1 VTFYPY
7 PLTVINSHH
16 ILAKIWLLN
25 HVPLCSGRVS
35 TKGNKRG
42 FIFVLMGPPC
52 LMKTVQRDKR
62 RVIDAVYK
70 PKPRFWLIWLN
81 QWTLASGRHDKWDAW
96 QIEHVI
102 LLPWFNGL

>member
-1 VTFYPY
+1 
-7 PLTVINSHH
+7 
-16 ILAKIWLLN
+16 
-25 HVPLCSGRVS
+25 
-35 TKGNKRG
+35 
-42 FIFVLMGPPC
+42 
-52 LMKTVQRDKR
+52 
-62 RVIDAVYK
+62 VIDAVYK